1 MPQTAWAA
9 GPYFLG
15 IIAISII
22 MTPFFNAAQG
32 SLLISVLY
40 HFQMMNPI
48 WPDAQPY
55 DNLIYIGLAVIVVV
69 LNRKTMFQR
78 EYGISDVLM
87 PEKVD

>member
-1 MPQTAWAA
+1 
-9 GPYFLG
+9 
-15 IIAISII
+15 

-32 SLLISVLY
+32 SLLIAVLY

-55 DNLIYIGLAVIVVV
+55 DNLIFIGIAIIVVV

-78 EYGISDVLM
+78 GYGITDVLM
-87 PEKVD
+87 PEKAD